1 MIPARLAIPVS
12 CRPIRTACNPAVLFL
27 FLALFAALLALPVR
41 SDGSLRIL
49 AIGDSLTAGYGLE
62 QGDGLVPQLQRWLDA
77 NGAAAVEVV
86 NMGASGDTTA
96 GGRARL
102 DWVLTDGADAVILA
116 LGANDMLRGIEPTES
131 RGNLDAMLA
140 TLNARGLPVLLIG
153 MEAPRNYGPGYKDA
167 FDAIYPE
174 LAWKYG
180 ILLDSHFLAGLV
192 DEPTLF
198 QDDGLHPNAAGV
210 AMMVD
215 RLGPIVLDL
224 IARVER

>member
-1 MIPARLAIPVS
+1 
-12 CRPIRTACNPAVLFL
+12 
-27 FLALFAALLALPVR
+27 
-41 SDGSLRIL
+41 
-49 AIGDSLTAGYGLE
+49 
-62 QGDGLVPQLQRWLDA
+62 
-77 NGAAAVEVV
+77 
-86 NMGASGDTTA
+86 
-96 GGRARL
+96 
-102 DWVLTDGADAVILA
+102 
-116 LGANDMLRGIEPTES
+116 
-131 RGNLDAMLA
+131 MLA

-174 LAWKYG
+174 LAGKYG
-180 ILLDSHFLAGLV
+180 TLLDSHFLAGLV